1 MDEEK
6 VFIFSGEFLDY
17 DCQLNAKMVKNAVKL
32 LKNVDMEGHFSLAY
46 EGLYMSQ
53 GQQSIIRILNMLY
66 LIPSNSIL
74 LLDAPFAKVDLKVRN
89 DLIEVMKRLKDMQ
102 IILTTS
108 VIEEVEA
115 NSICLKEPVKI

>member
-74 LLDAPFAKVDLKVRN
+74 LLDNTYADACLDRMVHKAFRLELNGKNMRN
-89 DLIEVMKRLKDMQ
+89 
-102 IILTTS
+102 
-108 VIEEVEA
+108 
-115 NSICLKEPVKI
+115 PV